1 MESYCTC
8 SLAMGFPDETIYL
21 GNLFVNVFPMA
32 GALDTFKD
40 MRADFSGKSQQLDT
54 LPAFLKHCLPPN
66 SGSLCMSVDRSSW
79 PKELIGAEICPK
91 EVGCSKLG
99 SQLGLLQGPLCSR
112 NLLVNVAREKIL
124 IT

>member
-40 MRADFSGKSQQLDT
+40 LRADFSGKSQQLILFQHFFST
-54 LPAFLKHCLPPN
+54 VCL
-66 SGSLCMSVDRSSW
+66 
-79 PKELIGAEICPK
+79 LILAP
-91 EVGCSKLG
+91 S
-99 SQLGLLQGPLCSR
+99 
-112 NLLVNVAREKIL
+112 A
-124 IT
+124 